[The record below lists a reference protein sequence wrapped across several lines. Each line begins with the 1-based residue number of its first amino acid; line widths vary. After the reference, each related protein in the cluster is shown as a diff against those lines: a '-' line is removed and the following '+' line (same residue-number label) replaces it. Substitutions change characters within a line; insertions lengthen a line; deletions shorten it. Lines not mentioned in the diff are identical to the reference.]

1 MTGKNKYSQNS
12 LKIIIYSSAHWNKVE
27 MFRSYSFNLR
37 IIPKQQ
43 RDNKGVVLFL
53 KHFNKHHKVIF
64 FWDFFFSVFRCFQE
78 IWERFLVL
86 CVILRLLWIFVKKIL
101 KYLNHCLEL
110 IFLSFSFFKIT
121 EDSYFICRDYV
132 EDFTKELM

>member
-1 MTGKNKYSQNS
+1 
-12 LKIIIYSSAHWNKVE
+12 

-64 FWDFFFSVFRCFQE
+64 FLRFQMLLGDMGKVFSIVCNIE
-78 IWERFLVL
+78 IALNF
-86 CVILRLLWIFVKKIL
+86 CKINSDIP
-101 KYLNHCLEL
+101 KS
-110 IFLSFSFFKIT
+110 LS
-121 EDSYFICRDYV
+121 
-132 EDFTKELM
+132 